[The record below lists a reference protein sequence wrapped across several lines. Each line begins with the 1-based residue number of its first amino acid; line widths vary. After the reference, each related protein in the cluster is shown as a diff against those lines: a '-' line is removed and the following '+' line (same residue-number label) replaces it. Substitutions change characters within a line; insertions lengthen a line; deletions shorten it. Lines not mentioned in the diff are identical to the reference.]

1 MFCPICKAEY
11 RLGFTRCSDCLVP
24 LVEFPS
30 DVEEISLNTR
40 RAREV
45 DPPELLWSGIDP
57 RPFAAVRQALDRA
70 GIPYND
76 ERCEASL
83 LPNRHGAPLVI
94 WIRMADHDRARKTLM
109 GTLGE
114 PGDDPIAGSTQN
126 VETRTIGLG
135 AFDDRAHRSS
145 PREESFR
152 ANELECPEPVA
163 RETVADFYTE
173 DATREVW
180 LGSEPGMA
188 AILEDCL
195 RENGIE
201 SVVGQIGEQSRI
213 LVLPNAEVRAREI
226 IREVIDA
233 AFPE

>member
-1 MFCPICKAEY
+1 MLVDA
-11 RLGFTRCSDCLVP
+11 LG
-24 LVEFPS
+24 
-30 DVEEISLNTR
+30 
-40 RAREV
+40 
-45 DPPELLWSGIDP
+45 
-57 RPFAAVRQALDRA
+57 
-70 GIPYND
+70 
-76 ERCEASL
+76 
-83 LPNRHGAPLVI
+83 GA
-94 WIRMADHDRARKTLM
+94 
-109 GTLGE
+109 
-114 PGDDPIAGSTQN
+114 GDDPIPGSTQD
-126 VETRTIGLG
+126 VDTMPLGLG
-135 AFDDRAHRSS
+135 AFAAAEHLPS

-163 RETVADFYTE
+163 RETVADFHAE

-180 LGSEPGMA
+180 LGSEPDMA

-195 RENGIE
+195 RENGIG